1 MLLDNILPI
10 LLVAL
15 AVDAVIGDPPAFYRI
30 IPHPAVIMGRLV
42 GLMDETLNRP
52 ALAHWFRR
60 LLGLFAIIALS
71 VFWGAVAVY
80 LTRWL
85 DGVPSGWIIL
95 GVIMSTLLAQKSLYQ
110 HVGDVASA
118 LEAEGLDAGR
128 AAVGKIVGRQTDSL
142 DEAGISRA
150 SLESL
155 AENFSDGV
163 VAPVFWAL
171 CFGLPG
177 LLIYKSLNTADS
189 MIGHL
194 NQKHGDFG
202 WAAAKL
208 DDFANLIPSRI
219 AGLLIVIAALVHRPG
234 GAADSLK
241 TLWRDGRKHR
251 SPNAGVPEA
260 AMAGALDVRLS
271 GPRVYDGQA
280 VDEPW
285 LGEGREDATPADI
298 GAGLRVYVNACVV
311 MFVLLVGLVAES

>member
-15 AVDAVIGDPPAFYRI
+15 AVDAVIGDPPAFYQI
-30 IPHPAVIMGRLV
+30 VPHPAVIMGRLV
-42 GLMDETLNRP
+42 GLMDDTLNRP
-52 ALAHWFRR
+52 ALAHWLRR

-71 VFWGAVAVY
+71 IFWGAVAVY

-85 DGVPSGWIIL
+85 DGVPYGWVVL
-95 GVIMSTLLAQKSLYQ
+95 GVVMSTLLAQKSLYQ

-118 LEAEGLDAGR
+118 LEADGLEAGR

-142 DEAGISRA
+142 DGAGVSRA
-150 SLESL
+150 SLETL

-171 CFGLPG
+171 LFGLPG

-208 DDFANLIPSRI
+208 DDFANLIPSRL
-219 AGLLIVIAALVHRPG
+219 AGLLIVLAALVHRPG
-234 GAADSLK
+234 GAADSFK

-260 AMAGALDVRLS
+260 AMAGALDVQLS
-271 GPRVYDGQA
+271 GPRIYDGHA

-298 GAGLRVYVNACVV
+298 RAGLRVYVNACLL
-311 MFVLLVGLVAES
+311 MFVLLVGLMAAS